1 MIPISPCVLC
11 TCAFVKG
18 RVFPRSETGTVLC
31 IYAGTRLRNYISKSL
46 PWTEHLTVGAYM
58 DVQKISALMVVLVLY
73 FPYSQA
79 QGTYGRE
86 STIYKK

>member
-1 MIPISPCVLC
+1 MRPVRACFYEGEGFSVIRNRNRAFYLMLERGYVIAYQNLC
-11 TCAFVKG
+11 PGQSTC
-18 RVFPRSETGTVLC
+18 
-31 IYAGTRLRNYISKSL
+31 Y
-46 PWTEHLTVGAYM
+46 LTVGVYM
-58 DVQKISALMVVLVLY
+58 DVQKISALMVILVLY

>member
-1 MIPISPCVLC
+1 
-11 TCAFVKG
+11 
-18 RVFPRSETGTVLC
+18 
-31 IYAGTRLRNYISKSL
+31 
-46 PWTEHLTVGAYM
+46 M
-58 DVQKISALMVVLVLY
+58 DVQKISALILVLY